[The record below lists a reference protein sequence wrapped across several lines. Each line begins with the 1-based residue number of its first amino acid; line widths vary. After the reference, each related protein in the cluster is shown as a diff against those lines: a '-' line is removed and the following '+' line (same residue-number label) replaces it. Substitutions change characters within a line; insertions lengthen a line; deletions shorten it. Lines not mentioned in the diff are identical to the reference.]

1 MSKLFDKLGTQ
12 LPVLRAE
19 MKEFMGKYGNAK
31 VDEVKAEQIVGGMR
45 GIKSLL
51 CDTSEVDPNYGLI
64 IRGIKLEEL
73 GDKLPEEIF
82 WLMLTGEF
90 PNAEELADLQ
100 ADIKA
105 RAKVPA
111 YVWKILDQFE
121 EKDEHH
127 PMAMLDVAI
136 LAMEKESKYR
146 AAYDRGVKKDEYWKY
161 MLEDVLDIV
170 ATVGEISAW
179 IYRKRYGK
187 GSKIDPNPK
196 LDWAA
201 DYAHMMGFNSADF
214 DKLMRLYM
222 VLHCDHESGNVSAH
236 TSHLVASALSDPYY
250 AISAGLNGLAGPLH
264 GLANQ
269 ECLAWVLSINEKFGG
284 SPSKEVLHKEATETL
299 SSGRVIPGY
308 GHAVLRVVDPRFK
321 MFKEF
326 GHKYC
331 PEDPVFKTVAL
342 TFDTVPDIL
351 KTIQKI
357 KDPWP
362 NVDAA
367 SGSLL
372 YHYGLREF
380 QYYTVL
386 FSVSRVLGMGAQMVL
401 ARGMGSPIER
411 PKSVTTKW
419 LMGAAK
425 KAMEG

>member
-1 MSKLFDKLGTQ
+1 MSMLFDKLSSQ
-12 LPVLRAE
+12 MPALRAE
-19 MKEFMGKYGNAK
+19 LKEIKTKYGDAK
-31 VDEVKAEQIVGGMR
+31 VDEVVIEQIVGGMR
-45 GIKSLL
+45 GIKSLV

-64 IRGIKLEEL
+64 IRGRKLEEL
-73 GDKLPEEIF
+73 GEKLPEEIF

-90 PNAEELADLQ
+90 PNATELADLQ
-100 ADIKA
+100 KDLKA
-105 RAKVPA
+105 RAKVPQ
-111 YVWKILDQFE
+111 YVWNILNQFE

-127 PMAMLDVAI
+127 PMAMLDTAI
-136 LAMEKESKYR
+136 LAMERESKFR
-146 AAYDRGVKKDEYWKY
+146 KAYDSGVKKDDYWKFA
-161 MLEDVLDIV
+161 LEDVLDII
-170 ATVGEISAW
+170 ATVGEIAAW
-179 IYRKRYGK
+179 IYRKRYNIGA
-187 GSKIDPNPK
+187 KINPNPS

-201 DYAHMMGFNSADF
+201 DYAHMMGFNNADF

-269 ECLAWVLSINEKFGG
+269 ECLAWVISIQDKFKGV
-284 SPSKEVLHKEATETL
+284 PTKEQLNQEATETL

-326 GHKYC
+326 GHANC
-331 PEDPVFKTVAL
+331 PDDPIFKIVAL

-367 SGSLL
+367 SGALL
-372 YHYGLREF
+372 YHYGLKEF

-401 ARGMGSPIER
+401 ARSLGMPIER

-419 LMGAAK
+419 LLGAGK
-425 KAMEG
+425 KVKGE

>member
-1 MSKLFDKLGTQ
+1 MSKLFDKLAGQIPT
-12 LPVLRAE
+12 LRAE
-19 MKEFMGKYGNAK
+19 MKEFNAKYGQ
-31 VDEVKAEQIVGGMR
+31 VQLDTVKAEQIYGGMR
-45 GIKSLL
+45 GIKSLI

-100 ADIKA
+100 ADLKA
-105 RAKVPA
+105 RSKVPQ
-111 YVWKILDQFE
+111 YVWNILDQFE
-121 EKDEHH
+121 EKDDHH
-127 PMAMLDVAI
+127 PMAMLDCAI
-136 LAMEKESKYR
+136 LAMEKESKFR
-146 AAYDRGVKKDEYWKY
+146 AAYDKGVPKTEYWKY
-161 MLEDVLDIV
+161 ALEDVLDIV

-179 IYRKRYGK
+179 IYRKKYNK
-187 GSKIDPNPK
+187 GAKIASNPK

-201 DYAHMMGFNSADF
+201 DYAHMMGFDNADF
-214 DKLMRLYM
+214 FKLMQLYM

-269 ECLAWVLSINEKFGG
+269 ECLNWVLSINEKFGG
-284 SPSKEVLHKEATETL
+284 TPSKEALQKEATETL

-321 MFKEF
+321 MFKAF
-326 GHKYC
+326 GHEKC
-331 PEDPVFKTVAL
+331 PEDPVFQTVAL

-367 SGSLL
+367 SGSLI

-380 QYYTVL
+380 SYYTVL

-401 ARGMGSPIER
+401 ARAMGAPIER

-419 LMGAAK
+419 LFAAGK
-425 KAMEG
+425 KAAGE

>member
-1 MSKLFDKLGTQ
+1 MSMLFDKLSSQ
-12 LPVLRAE
+12 IPSLRAE
-19 MKEFMGKYGNAK
+19 LKELKTKYGDQV
-31 VDEVKAEQIVGGMR
+31 VDHVTVDQIVGGMR
-45 GIKSLL
+45 GIRSLV

-64 IRGIKLEEL
+64 IRGHKLEEL

-82 WLMLTGEF
+82 WLMLTYEF
-90 PNAEELADLQ
+90 PTKEELADLQ
-100 ADIKA
+100 QDIK
-105 RAKVPA
+105 RRSKVPA
-111 YVWKILDQFE
+111 YVWNILDQFE
-121 EKDEHH
+121 EKDDHH
-127 PMAMLDVAI
+127 PMAMLDTAI
-136 LAMEKESKYR
+136 LCMERESKFR
-146 AAYDRGVKKDEYWKY
+146 RAYDAGAKKDDYWKY
-161 MLEDVLDIV
+161 VLDDVLDII
-170 ATVGEISAW
+170 ANVGEIAAW
-179 IYRKRYGK
+179 IYRKKYKK
-187 GSKIDPNPK
+187 GPRISPNPK
-196 LDWAA
+196 YDWAQ
-201 DYAHMMGFNSADF
+201 DYAHMMGFNHDEF
-214 DKLMRLYM
+214 DQLMRLYM

-269 ECLAWVLSINEKFGG
+269 ECLAWVISIYEKFNGV
-284 SPSKEVLHKEATETL
+284 PTKEQLHQEATETL
-299 SSGRVIPGY
+299 AAGRVIPGY

-331 PEDPVFKTVAL
+331 ADDPIFKIVAL

-351 KTIQKI
+351 KQIQKI

-367 SGSLL
+367 SGALL
-372 YHYGLREF
+372 YHYGLTEF

-401 ARGMGSPIER
+401 ARALGMPIER

-419 LMGAAK
+419 LFEAGK
-425 KAMEG
+425 KAKGE

>member
-1 MSKLFDKLGTQ
+1 MSKLFDKLASQ
-12 LPVLRAE
+12 LPGLRAE
-19 MKEFMGKYGNAK
+19 MKEFNAKYGQAK
-31 VDEVKAEQIVGGMR
+31 VDEVKAEQIYGGMR
-45 GIKSLL
+45 GIKSLI
-51 CDTSEVDPNYGLI
+51 CDTSEVDPGYGLI
-64 IRGIKLEEL
+64 IREHKLEEL
-73 GDKLPEEIF
+73 GEKLPEEIF

-90 PNAEELADLQ
+90 PNAAELADLQ
-100 ADIKA
+100 ADLKA
-105 RAKVPA
+105 RAKVPN

-121 EKDEHH
+121 EKDDHH
-127 PMAMLDVAI
+127 PMAMLDCAI
-136 LAMEKESKYR
+136 LAMEKESKFR
-146 AAYDRGVKKDEYWKY
+146 AAYDKGVPKTDYWKY
-161 MLEDVLDIV
+161 ALEDVLDIM

-179 IYRKRYGK
+179 IYRKKYGK
-187 GSKIDPNPK
+187 GPKIASNPK
-196 LDWAA
+196 LDWAS
-201 DYAHMMGFNSADF
+201 DYAHMMGFNDPKF
-214 DKLMRLYM
+214 DKLMQLYM

-284 SPSKEVLHKEATETL
+284 TPTKEALQKEATETL

-326 GHKYC
+326 GHKNC
-331 PEDPVFKTVAL
+331 PDDDVFKTVAL

-380 QYYTVL
+380 SYYTVL

-401 ARGMGSPIER
+401 ARAMGAPIER

-419 LMGAAK
+419 LMAAAK
-425 KAMEG
+425 KASGE